1 METLVERATRLGI
14 ETATVGEMLDEIEQ
28 LREKVDYLVDGM
40 RNVFPAAHRLA
51 LELECLLLDTKDTV
65 AVSKWWDSG
74 NEALEQWREFCREDE
89 KLGVKLDADMQDK
102 LSLADEIEKLKKW
115 HMEIVLL
122 SAGWGEDGS
131 TGPKDPLS
139 WETVGRMAMDYARAA
154 LRPSV

>member
-28 LREKVDYLVDGM
+28 LREKVDYLADGM

-122 SAGWGEDGS
+122 SAGWDEDGS

-154 LRPSV
+154 LRPNA